1 MLTCNHLNGVGVAL
15 MKTLHV
21 FNPRYTEKDV
31 LMIDLDPE
39 IPQVEWFIANALFY
53 ISKNRENCTRNKIAT
68 YLMSTLETFARSRF
82 CDADM
87 KLSIQVVVE
96 TFLNFM

>member
-1 MLTCNHLNGVGVAL
+1 MLTCNNLNGVGVVL

-21 FNPRYTEKDV
+21 FNPRYNEKDV
-31 LMIDLDPE
+31 VMIDLDPE
-39 IPQVEWFIANALFY
+39 FPQVEWFIANALFY

-82 CDADM
+82 CDADTR
-87 KLSIQVVVE
+87 LSIQVVVE

>member
-1 MLTCNHLNGVGVAL
+1 MLTCNHLNGVGVTL

-39 IPQVEWFIANALFY
+39 FPQVEWFIANALFY
-53 ISKNRENCTRNKIAT
+53 IYRKTEKIA
-68 YLMSTLETFARSRF
+68 LEIRLRPILCRHLKPLQDPGFV
-82 CDADM
+82 M
-87 KLSIQVVVE
+87 QI
-96 TFLNFM
+96 